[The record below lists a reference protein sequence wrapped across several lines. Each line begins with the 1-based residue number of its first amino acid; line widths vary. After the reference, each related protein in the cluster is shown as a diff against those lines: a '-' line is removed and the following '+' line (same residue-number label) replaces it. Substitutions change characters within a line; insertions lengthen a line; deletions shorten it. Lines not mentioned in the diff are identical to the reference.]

1 MESSVDGVQFYI
13 MPDQVMDV
21 NDCGLL
27 SDSHNVVFYSCE
39 VMMTRLDG
47 VRMRVFEYIKTH
59 L

>member
-1 MESSVDGVQFYI
+1 